1 MNAAH
6 GIRQFI
12 VGTGGKSL
20 GSLSGSTNVE
30 FTASRFGVLE
40 LRLHASSYDWQFVA
54 VDGSVVDSGS
64 APCH

>member
-1 MNAAH
+1 VNVSR

-20 GSLSGSTNVE
+20 GSLAGSANTE
-30 FTASRFGVLE
+30 FTASRFGVLK
-40 LRLHASSYDWQFVA
+40 LRLHATSYDWQFVA